1 VYDKKQS
8 IKRNSLL
15 LRRKYLS
22 ITLEMSIKLI
32 FKTIKAYVIISIG
45 IFIYAFAWKAFLIP
59 NEITGGGVAGIATV
73 LYFVSGA
80 KISTGIT
87 ILIINAILLTI
98 AFYVLGKGFGAKTIY
113 GVVFLSLMFS
123 FLKSPE
129 SISGQ
134 FNESDKLICAI
145 IGGILSGAGVVLTF
159 MQGGSTGGTDIV
171 AMILNKYYNTTPGKV
186 FLYCDLVIIGLSYF
200 INHDI
205 RTIIYGY
212 VMMGVFSYTVDLLL
226 SGNKQSVQIL
236 IFSRKYK
243 EIADSVVFLKKRGVT
258 AIDATGWYTQET
270 TKVLIVLVRKQ
281 ELNDVYR
288 IIKSIDS
295 DALISVANVMGVFGK
310 GFDIIK
316 TSKKNKNLFK
326 M

>member
-1 VYDKKQS
+1 
-8 IKRNSLL
+8 
-15 LRRKYLS
+15 
-22 ITLEMSIKLI
+22 MSIVSIL
-32 FKTIKAYVIISIG
+32 KTIKAYVIISIG
-45 IFIYAFAWKAFLIP
+45 IFIYSFAWKAFLIP
-59 NEITGGGVAGIATV
+59 NEIAGGGVAGVATV
-73 LYFVSGA
+73 IYFVSGA

-87 ILIINAILLTI
+87 ILVINAILLTI
-98 AFYVLGKGFGAKTIY
+98 AFYILGKGFGAKTIY
-113 GVVFLSLMFS
+113 GVVFLSIMFS
-123 FLKSPE
+123 VLKSPE
-129 SISGQ
+129 AISSQ

-145 IGGILSGAGVVLTF
+145 IGGILGGVGVVLTF
-159 MQGGSTGGTDIV
+159 RQGGSTGGTDII
-171 AMILNKYYNTTPGKV
+171 AMILNKYYNTTPGRV
-186 FLYCDLVIIGLSYF
+186 LLYCDMVIIGLSYF

-212 VMMGVFSYTVDLLL
+212 VVMGIFSYTIDLLL

-243 EIADSVVFLKKRGVT
+243 DIADSVVFLKKRGVT
-258 AIDATGWYTQET
+258 ALDATGWYTQET

-288 IIKSIDS
+288 IVKSIDP

-316 TSKKNKNLFK
+316 TSKKKKYLI
-326 M
+326 

>member
-1 VYDKKQS
+1 MIIKS
-8 IKRNSLL
+8 ILKNV
-15 LRRKYLS
+15 K
-22 ITLEMSIKLI
+22 E
-32 FKTIKAYVIISIG
+32 YVIISVG

-73 LYFVSGA
+73 LYFVSGT

-87 ILIINAILLTI
+87 ILVFNAILLTI
-98 AFYVLGKGFGAKTIY
+98 AFYILGKGFGAKTIY
-113 GVVFLSLMFS
+113 GVIFLSVMFT

-129 SISGQ
+129 SISGR

-145 IGGILSGAGVVLTF
+145 IGGILSGTGVVLTF
-159 MQGGSTGGTDIV
+159 RQGGSTGGTDIV

-243 EIADSVVFLKKRGVT
+243 EIADSVVSLKKRGVT
-258 AIDATGWYTQET
+258 ALDATGWYTQET
-270 TKVLIVLVRKQ
+270 TKVLIVLVRKH
-281 ELNDVYR
+281 ELSDIYR

-316 TSKKNKNLFK
+316 TPKKKK
-326 M
+326 YMI

>member
-1 VYDKKQS
+1 MNIKS
-8 IKRNSLL
+8 IL
-15 LRRKYLS
+15 
-22 ITLEMSIKLI
+22 
-32 FKTIKAYVIISIG
+32 KTVKAYIIISVG

-87 ILIINAILLTI
+87 ILLINAILLTI

-129 SISGQ
+129 SISSQ

-159 MQGGSTGGTDIV
+159 RQGGSTGGTDIV
-171 AMILNKYYNTTPGKV
+171 VMILNKYYNTTPGKV
-186 FLYCDLVIIGLSYF
+186 FLYCDMIIIGMSYF

-212 VMMGVFSYTVDLLL
+212 VMMGIFSYTVDLLL

-258 AIDATGWYTQET
+258 ALDATGWYTQET

-288 IIKSIDS
+288 IIKSIDA
-295 DALISVANVMGVFGK
+295 DALISVAHVMGVFGK

-316 TSKKNKNLFK
+316 TSKKKKRLFNL
-326 M
+326 

>member
-1 VYDKKQS
+1 MN
-8 IKRNSLL
+8 IKSVL
-15 LRRKYLS
+15 
-22 ITLEMSIKLI
+22 
-32 FKTIKAYVIISIG
+32 KTIKAYIIISIG
-45 IFIYAFAWKAFLIP
+45 IFIYSFAWKAFLIP

-87 ILIINAILLTI
+87 ILLINAILLTV

-113 GVVFLSLMFS
+113 GVIFLSLMFS

-129 SISGQ
+129 SISSQ

-145 IGGILSGAGVVLTF
+145 IGGILSGAGVVMTF

-212 VMMGVFSYTVDLLL
+212 VMMGIFSYTVDLLL

-243 EIADSVVFLKKRGVT
+243 EIADSVVLLKKRGVT
-258 AIDATGWYTQET
+258 ALDATGWYTQED
-270 TKVLIVLVRKQ
+270 TKILIVLVRKQ

-316 TSKKNKNLFK
+316 TPKKKKNLFNI
-326 M
+326 

>member
-1 VYDKKQS
+1 MNIKS
-8 IKRNSLL
+8 ILK
-15 LRRKYLS
+15 
-22 ITLEMSIKLI
+22 TL
-32 FKTIKAYVIISIG
+32 KTYTIISLG

-80 KISTGIT
+80 KISTGIS
-87 ILIINAILLTI
+87 ILVINAILLTV

-113 GVVFLSLMFS
+113 GVILLSAMFS

-129 SISGQ
+129 FISGQ
-134 FNESDKLICAI
+134 FGESDKLICAI
-145 IGGILSGAGVVLTF
+145 IGGILSGAGVVLVF
-159 MQGGSTGGTDIV
+159 RQGGSTGGTDIV
-171 AMILNKYYNTTPGKV
+171 VMILNKYYNTTPGKV
-186 FLYCDLVIIGLSYF
+186 FLYCDIVIIGLAYF
-200 INHDI
+200 INHDL

-226 SGNKQSVQIL
+226 SGNKQSVQML
-236 IFSRKYK
+236 IFSRKYT
-243 EIADSVVFLKKRGVT
+243 EIADSVVLLKKRGVT
-258 AIDATGWYTQET
+258 ALDATGWYTKES
-270 TKVLIVLVRKQ
+270 TKVLIVLVRKH

-288 IIKSIDS
+288 IIKSIDP

-316 TSKKNKNLFK
+316 TSKKRKYLY
-326 M
+326 

>member
-1 VYDKKQS
+1 MD
-8 IKRNSLL
+8 IKS
-15 LRRKYLS
+15 
-22 ITLEMSIKLI
+22 TL
-32 FKTIKAYVIISIG
+32 KTAKAYIIISIG

-87 ILIINAILLTI
+87 ILVVNAVLLTV

-113 GVVFLSLMFS
+113 GVIFLSLMFS

-145 IGGILSGAGVVLTF
+145 IGGILSGAGVVMTF

-258 AIDATGWYTQET
+258 ALDATGWYTQET

-288 IIKSIDS
+288 IIKAIDP
-295 DALISVANVMGVFGK
+295 DALISVSHVMGVFGK

-316 TSKKNKNLFK
+316 TSKKKKKITL
-326 M
+326 

>member
-1 VYDKKQS
+1 
-8 IKRNSLL
+8 
-15 LRRKYLS
+15 
-22 ITLEMSIKLI
+22 MSIKTTL
-32 FKTIKAYVIISIG
+32 KTIKAYIIISIG

-59 NEITGGGVAGIATV
+59 NEITGGGVAGFATV
-73 LYFVSGA
+73 LYFVSGT
-80 KISTGIT
+80 KISAGIS
-87 ILIINAILLTI
+87 ILVINAILLTI
-98 AFYVLGKGFGAKTIY
+98 AFYIMGKGFGAKTIY
-113 GVVFLSLMFS
+113 GVVFLSFLFS

-129 SISGQ
+129 FISSQ

-145 IGGILSGAGVVLTF
+145 IGGILSGVGVVLALR
-159 MQGGSTGGTDIV
+159 QGGSTGGTDIV
-171 AMILNKYYNTTPGKV
+171 VVILNKYYNITPGKI
-186 FLYCDLVIIGLSYF
+186 FLYCDMIIIGLSYF

-258 AIDATGWYTQET
+258 TLDATGWYTQEA
-270 TKVLIVLVRKQ
+270 TKVLIVLVRKH
-281 ELNDVYR
+281 ELNDIYR
-288 IIKSIDS
+288 IIKSIDP

-316 TSKKNKNLFK
+316 TSKKKKYLVR
-326 M
+326 

>member
-1 VYDKKQS
+1 MLEIS
-8 IKRNSLL
+8 II
-15 LRRKYLS
+15 S
-22 ITLEMSIKLI
+22 IL
-32 FKTIKAYVIISIG
+32 KTIKAYVIISIG

-73 LYFVSGA
+73 LYFVSGT

-113 GVVFLSLMFS
+113 GVIFMALMFS

-129 SISGQ
+129 SISSQ

-159 MQGGSTGGTDIV
+159 RQGGSTGGTDIV

-270 TKVLIVLVRKQ
+270 SKVLIVLIRKQ

-295 DALISVANVMGVFGK
+295 EALISVANVMGVFGK

-316 TSKKNKNLFK
+316 TSNIKKNPFKIKN
-326 M
+326 

>member
-1 VYDKKQS
+1 MKIKS
-8 IKRNSLL
+8 IL
-15 LRRKYLS
+15 
-22 ITLEMSIKLI
+22 
-32 FKTIKAYVIISIG
+32 KTIKAYIIISIG
-45 IFIYAFAWKAFLIP
+45 IFMYAFAWKAFLIP
-59 NEITGGGVAGIATV
+59 NEITGGGVAGMATV

-87 ILIINAILLTI
+87 ILIVNAILLTI

-113 GVVFLSLMFS
+113 GVVFLSFMFS

-129 SISGQ
+129 AISNQ

-159 MQGGSTGGTDIV
+159 RQGGSTGGTDIV

-236 IFSRKYK
+236 IFSRKYD
-243 EIADSVVFLKKRGVT
+243 EIADSVVSLKKRGVT
-258 AIDATGWYTQET
+258 ALDATGWYTQDT
-270 TKVLIVLVRKQ
+270 SKVLIVLVRKH

-288 IIKSIDS
+288 IVKSIDP
-295 DALISVANVMGVFGK
+295 DALISVANVMGIFGK

-316 TSKKNKNLFK
+316 TSKKKKYLI
-326 M
+326 

>member
-1 VYDKKQS
+1 MNIKS
-8 IKRNSLL
+8 IL
-15 LRRKYLS
+15 
-22 ITLEMSIKLI
+22 
-32 FKTIKAYVIISIG
+32 KTVKAYIFISVG

-59 NEITGGGVAGIATV
+59 NEITGGGVAGVATI
-73 LYFVSGA
+73 LYFVSGT

-87 ILIINAILLTI
+87 ILIINAILLAI
-98 AFYVLGKGFGAKTIY
+98 AFRIMGKGFGAKTVY
-113 GVVFLSLMFS
+113 GVVFLSIMFS

-129 SISGQ
+129 FISGQ

-145 IGGILSGAGVVLTF
+145 IGGILSGTGVVLAF
-159 MQGGSTGGTDIV
+159 RQGGSTGGTDIV
-171 AMILNKYYNTTPGKV
+171 AMILNKFYNTTPGKV
-186 FLYCDLVIIGLSYF
+186 FLYCDMIIIGLSYF

-236 IFSRKYK
+236 IFSRKYE
-243 EIADSVVFLKKRGVT
+243 EIADSVVLLKKRGVT
-258 AIDATGWYTQET
+258 ALDATGWYTKEP
-270 TKVLIVLVRKQ
+270 TKVLIVLVRKH

-288 IIKSIDS
+288 IIKSVDP

-316 TSKKNKNLFK
+316 TSKKKKYLS
-326 M
+326 

>member
-1 VYDKKQS
+1 
-8 IKRNSLL
+8 
-15 LRRKYLS
+15 
-22 ITLEMSIKLI
+22 
-32 FKTIKAYVIISIG
+32 
-45 IFIYAFAWKAFLIP
+45 LIP
-59 NEITGGGVAGIATV
+59 NEIAGGGVAGIATV
-73 LYFVSGA
+73 IYFVSGA

-87 ILIINAILLTI
+87 ILVINAILLTV
-98 AFYVLGKGFGAKTIY
+98 AFCILGKGFGAKTIY
-113 GVVFLSLMFS
+113 GVIFLSVMFS
-123 FLKSPE
+123 TLKSPE
-129 SISGQ
+129 FISGQ

-145 IGGILSGAGVVLTF
+145 IGGILSGVGVTLTF
-159 MQGGSTGGTDIV
+159 RQGGSTGGTDIV
-171 AMILNKYYNTTPGKV
+171 ALIFNKYYNTTPGRV
-186 FLYCDLVIIGLSYF
+186 LLYCDLVIIGLSYF

-212 VMMGVFSYTVDLLL
+212 VMMGIFSYTIDLLL

-258 AIDATGWYTQET
+258 AVDATGWYTQEAS
-270 TKVLIVLVRKQ
+270 KVLIVLVRKQ

-288 IIKSIDS
+288 IVKSIDP

-316 TSKKNKNLFK
+316 TSKKKKYLL
-326 M
+326 

>member
-1 VYDKKQS
+1 
-8 IKRNSLL
+8 
-15 LRRKYLS
+15 
-22 ITLEMSIKLI
+22 MSIKSAL
-32 FKTIKAYVIISIG
+32 KTVKAYTVISIG
-45 IFIYAFAWKAFLIP
+45 IFIYAFAWKTFLIP
-59 NEITGGGVAGIATV
+59 KEITGGGVAGMATV
-73 LYFVSGA
+73 LYFVSGT

-87 ILIINAILLTI
+87 ILAVNAILLTI

-113 GVVFLSLMFS
+113 GVIFLSFMFS

-129 SISGQ
+129 SISSQ
-134 FNESDKLICAI
+134 LDESDKLICAI

-159 MQGGSTGGTDIV
+159 RQGGSTGGTDIV

-186 FLYCDLVIIGLSYF
+186 FLYCDMVIIGLSYF

-236 IFSRKYK
+236 IFSRKYM
-243 EIADSVVFLKKRGVT
+243 EIADSVVSLKKRGVT
-258 AIDATGWYTQET
+258 ALDATGWYTKET
-270 TKVLIVLVRKQ
+270 SKVLIVLVRKH

-288 IIKSIDS
+288 IVKSIDP
-295 DALISVANVMGVFGK
+295 DALISVAHVMGVFGK

-316 TSKKNKNLFK
+316 TSKKKK
-326 M
+326 IW

>member
-1 VYDKKQS
+1 MN
-8 IKRNSLL
+8 IKS
-15 LRRKYLS
+15 
-22 ITLEMSIKLI
+22 TL
-32 FKTIKAYVIISIG
+32 KTIKAYIIISVG

-73 LYFVSGA
+73 LYFVSGTT
-80 KISTGIT
+80 ISTGIT
-87 ILIINAILLTI
+87 ILMVNAVLLTI

-145 IGGILSGAGVVLTF
+145 IGGILSGVGVVMTF

-171 AMILNKYYNTTPGKV
+171 AIILNKYYNTTPGKV

-243 EIADSVVFLKKRGVT
+243 EIADSIVFLKKRGVT

-288 IIKSIDS
+288 IVKSIDA
-295 DALISVANVMGVFGK
+295 DALISVAHVMGVFGK
-310 GFDIIK
+310 GFDIMK
-316 TSKKNKNLFK
+316 TSKKKKILL
-326 M
+326 

>member
-1 VYDKKQS
+1 MDVKSTLKV
-8 IKRNSLL
+8 IKSYLL
-15 LRRKYLS
+15 
-22 ITLEMSIKLI
+22 
-32 FKTIKAYVIISIG
+32 ISVG

-80 KISTGIT
+80 TISTGIT
-87 ILIINAILLTI
+87 ILVINAILLVI
-98 AFYVLGKGFGAKTIY
+98 AFYTLGKSFGAKTIY
-113 GVVFLSLMFS
+113 GVIFMSLMFS

-129 SISGQ
+129 FISSQ
-134 FNESDKLICAI
+134 FNDSDKLICAI
-145 IGGILSGAGVVLTF
+145 IGGILSGVGVVLTF
-159 MQGGSTGGTDIV
+159 MQGGSTGGTDII

-186 FLYCDLVIIGLSYF
+186 YLYCDMFIIGLSYF

-212 VMMGVFSYTVDLLL
+212 VMMGIFSYSVDLLL

-243 EIADSVVFLKKRGVT
+243 EIADSVVMFKKRGVT
-258 AIDATGWYTQET
+258 ALDATGWYTQET

-281 ELNDVYR
+281 ELNDVYL
-288 IIKSIDS
+288 IIKYIDP

-316 TSKKNKNLFK
+316 TPKKKKYLK
-326 M
+326 I

>member
-1 VYDKKQS
+1 
-8 IKRNSLL
+8 
-15 LRRKYLS
+15 
-22 ITLEMSIKLI
+22 MSIKSTL
-32 FKTIKAYVIISIG
+32 KTVKAYIVISVG

-87 ILIINAILLTI
+87 ILIVNAILLTV

-113 GVVFLSLMFS
+113 GVVFLSLMFT

-145 IGGILSGAGVVLTF
+145 IGGMLSGVGVVLTF
-159 MQGGSTGGTDIV
+159 RQGGSTGGTDIV

-186 FLYCDLVIIGLSYF
+186 FLYCDIVIIGLSYF
-200 INHDI
+200 INHDL

-258 AIDATGWYTQET
+258 ALDATGWYTQEA

-288 IIKSIDS
+288 IIKSIDA
-295 DALISVANVMGVFGK
+295 DALISVAHVMGVFGK

-316 TSKKNKNLFK
+316 TSKKKKYLDFK
-326 M
+326 

>member
-1 VYDKKQS
+1 
-8 IKRNSLL
+8 
-15 LRRKYLS
+15 
-22 ITLEMSIKLI
+22 MSIKSIL
-32 FKTIKAYVIISIG
+32 KTIKSYIFISVG

-59 NEITGGGVAGIATV
+59 NEIAGGGVAGIATII
-73 LYFVSGA
+73 YFVSGA

-87 ILIINAILLTI
+87 ILLINAILLTI
-98 AFYVLGKGFGAKTIY
+98 AFRVLGKGFGAKTIY
-113 GVVFLSLMFS
+113 GVVFLSIMFS
-123 FLKSPE
+123 VLKSPE
-129 SISGQ
+129 FISDQ
-134 FNESDKLICAI
+134 FNDSDKLICAI

-159 MQGGSTGGTDIV
+159 RQGGSTGGTDIV
-171 AMILNKYYNTTPGKV
+171 AMILNKYYNTTPGRV
-186 FLYCDLVIIGLSYF
+186 LLYCDIVIIGLSYF

-212 VMMGVFSYTVDLLL
+212 VVMGIFSYTIDLLL

-243 EIADSVVFLKKRGVT
+243 EIADSVVFMKKRGVT
-258 AIDATGWYTQET
+258 AVDATGWYTQEAS
-270 TKVLIVLVRKQ
+270 KVLIVLVRKQ

-288 IIKSIDS
+288 IVKSIDS

-316 TSKKNKNLFK
+316 TSKKKK
-326 M
+326 YMI

>member
-1 VYDKKQS
+1 MNIKS
-8 IKRNSLL
+8 IL
-15 LRRKYLS
+15 
-22 ITLEMSIKLI
+22 
-32 FKTIKAYVIISIG
+32 KTIKAYIIISTG

-145 IGGILSGAGVVLTF
+145 IGGILSGAGVVFTF
-159 MQGGSTGGTDIV
+159 RQGGSTGGTDIV

-186 FLYCDLVIIGLSYF
+186 FLYCDIVIIGLSYF

-212 VMMGVFSYTVDLLL
+212 VMMGIFSYTVDLLL

-258 AIDATGWYTQET
+258 ALDATGWYTQES

-288 IIKSIDS
+288 IIKSIDD
-295 DALISVANVMGVFGK
+295 DALISVAHVMGVFGK

-316 TSKKNKNLFK
+316 TSKKKKYLDFK
-326 M
+326 

>member
-1 VYDKKQS
+1 MLQTMNIGS
-8 IKRNSLL
+8 IL
-15 LRRKYLS
+15 
-22 ITLEMSIKLI
+22 
-32 FKTIKAYVIISIG
+32 KTIKAYIIISIG

-87 ILIINAILLTI
+87 ILVINAGLLTV

-113 GVVFLSLMFS
+113 GVIFLSIMFS

-129 SISGQ
+129 FISGQ

-145 IGGILSGAGVVLTF
+145 IGGILSGIGVVLTF
-159 MQGGSTGGTDIV
+159 RQGGSTGGTDIV
-171 AMILNKYYNTTPGKV
+171 VMILNKYYNITPGKV
-186 FLYCDLVIIGLSYF
+186 FLYCDMVIIGLSYF

-212 VMMGVFSYTVDLLL
+212 VMMGVFSYTVDILL

-236 IFSRKYK
+236 IFSRKYR
-243 EIADSVVFLKKRGVT
+243 EIADSVVMLKKRGVT
-258 AIDATGWYTQET
+258 ALDATGWYTQEQ
-270 TKVLIVLVRKQ
+270 TKVLIVLVRKH

-288 IIKSIDS
+288 IVKSIDA

-316 TSKKNKNLFK
+316 PPKKKKYLP
-326 M
+326 

>member
-1 VYDKKQS
+1 V
-8 IKRNSLL
+8 
-15 LRRKYLS
+15 
-22 ITLEMSIKLI
+22 
-32 FKTIKAYVIISIG
+32 G

-87 ILIINAILLTI
+87 ILIVNAILLTV

-113 GVVFLSLMFS
+113 GVVFLSLMFT

-145 IGGILSGAGVVLTF
+145 IGGMLSGVGVVLTF
-159 MQGGSTGGTDIV
+159 RQGGSTGGTDIV

-186 FLYCDLVIIGLSYF
+186 FLYCDIVIIGLSYF
-200 INHDI
+200 INHDL

-258 AIDATGWYTQET
+258 ALDATGWYTQEA

-288 IIKSIDS
+288 IIKSIDA
-295 DALISVANVMGVFGK
+295 DALISVAHVMGVFGK

-316 TSKKNKNLFK
+316 TSKKKKYLDFK
-326 M
+326 

>member
-1 VYDKKQS
+1 
-8 IKRNSLL
+8 
-15 LRRKYLS
+15 
-22 ITLEMSIKLI
+22 MSIKSGLKI
-32 FKTIKAYVIISIG
+32 IKAYIVISIG

-73 LYFVSGA
+73 LYFVSDET
-80 KISTGIT
+80 ISTGIT
-87 ILIINAILLTI
+87 ILIINAVLLTI

-129 SISGQ
+129 SISSQ
-134 FNESDKLICAI
+134 FNESDRLICAI
-145 IGGILSGAGVVLTF
+145 IGGILSGVGVVLTF
-159 MQGGSTGGTDIV
+159 RQGGSTGGTDIV

-186 FLYCDLVIIGLSYF
+186 FLYCDMVIIGLSYF
-200 INHDI
+200 INQKIH
-205 RTIIYGY
+205 TIIYGY

-236 IFSRKYK
+236 IFSRKYR
-243 EIADSVVFLKKRGVT
+243 EIADSVVCLKKRGVT
-258 AIDATGWYTQET
+258 ALDATGWYTQES
-270 TKVLIVLVRKQ
+270 TKVLIVLVRKH

-288 IIKSIDS
+288 IIKSIDP
-295 DALISVANVMGVFGK
+295 DALISVAHVMGVFGK

-316 TSKKNKNLFK
+316 TSKRKKYLIK
-326 M
+326 

>member
-1 VYDKKQS
+1 MSVKT
-8 IKRNSLL
+8 SL
-15 LRRKYLS
+15 
-22 ITLEMSIKLI
+22 
-32 FKTIKAYVIISIG
+32 KTIKEYIIISIG
-45 IFIYAFAWKAFLIP
+45 IFIYAFAWKTFLIT

-87 ILIINAILLTI
+87 ILIINAVLLTI

-113 GVVFLSLMFS
+113 GVIFLSLMFS
-123 FLKSPE
+123 FLKSTE
-129 SISGQ
+129 SISSQ
-134 FNESDKLICAI
+134 LNESDKLICAI
-145 IGGILSGAGVVLTF
+145 IGGILSGTGVVLTF
-159 MQGGSTGGTDIV
+159 RQGGSTGGTDIV

-186 FLYCDLVIIGLSYF
+186 FLYCDIVIIGLSYF

-212 VMMGVFSYTVDLLL
+212 VMMGIFSYTVDLLL

-243 EIADSVVFLKKRGVT
+243 EIADSVVFRKKRGVT
-258 AIDATGWYTQET
+258 ALDATGWYTQEQ

-281 ELNDVYR
+281 ELNEVYR
-288 IIKSIDS
+288 IVKSIDP
-295 DALISVANVMGVFGK
+295 DALISVAHVMGVFGK
-310 GFDIIK
+310 GFDVIK
-316 TSKKNKNLFK
+316 TSKHKKYLIPK
-326 M
+326 

>member
-1 VYDKKQS
+1 
-8 IKRNSLL
+8 
-15 LRRKYLS
+15 
-22 ITLEMSIKLI
+22 MSIKSVL
-32 FKTIKAYVIISIG
+32 KTIKAYIIISVG
-45 IFIYAFAWKAFLIP
+45 IFLYAFAWKAFLIP

-87 ILIINAILLTI
+87 ILVINAILLTI

-113 GVVFLSLMFS
+113 GVIFLSLMFS

-129 SISGQ
+129 SISSQ

-145 IGGILSGAGVVLTF
+145 IGGILSGAGVVMTF

-212 VMMGVFSYTVDLLL
+212 VMMGIFSYAVDLLL

-288 IIKSIDS
+288 IIKSIDP

-316 TSKKNKNLFK
+316 TSKKKKKLFN

>member
-1 VYDKKQS
+1 MDIIS
-8 IKRNSLL
+8 
-15 LRRKYLS
+15 
-22 ITLEMSIKLI
+22 TLKLI
-32 FKTIKAYVIISIG
+32 KSYVVISIG

-73 LYFVSGA
+73 LYFVSGET
-80 KISTGIT
+80 ISTGIT
-87 ILIINAILLTI
+87 ILLINAILLVI
-98 AFYVLGKGFGAKTIY
+98 AFYTLGKSFGAKTIY
-113 GVVFLSLMFS
+113 GVIFMSLMFS
-123 FLKSPE
+123 FLKSPDF
-129 SISGQ
+129 ISSQ
-134 FNESDKLICAI
+134 FNDSDKLICAI
-145 IGGILSGAGVVLTF
+145 IGGILSGVGVVLTF

-171 AMILNKYYNTTPGKV
+171 AMILNKYRNTTPGKV
-186 FLYCDLVIIGLSYF
+186 YLYCDVVIIGLSYF

-212 VMMGVFSYTVDLLL
+212 VMMGIFSYSVDLLL

-243 EIADSVVFLKKRGVT
+243 DIADSVVLLKKRGVT
-258 AIDATGWYTQET
+258 ALDATGWYTQEA

-288 IIKSIDS
+288 IIKSIDP
-295 DALISVANVMGVFGK
+295 DALISVAHVMGVFGK

-316 TSKKNKNLFK
+316 TSKKKKYLL
-326 M
+326 

>member
-1 VYDKKQS
+1 M
-8 IKRNSLL
+8 NL
-15 LRRKYLS
+15 
-22 ITLEMSIKLI
+22 KLI
-32 FKTIKAYVIISIG
+32 LKTIKAYLIISAG
-45 IFIYAFAWKAFLIP
+45 IFIYAFAWKTFLIP
-59 NEITGGGVAGIATV
+59 NEITGGGAAGIATV

-129 SISGQ
+129 SISSQ
-134 FNESDKLICAI
+134 FDKSDKLICAI

-159 MQGGSTGGTDIV
+159 MQGGSTGGTDIIV
-171 AMILNKYYNTTPGKV
+171 MILNKYYNTTPGKV
-186 FLYCDLVIIGLSYF
+186 FLYCDIVIIGLSYF

-212 VMMGVFSYTVDLLL
+212 VMMGIFSYTVDLLL

-243 EIADSVVFLKKRGVT
+243 EIADSVVLLKKRGVT
-258 AIDATGWYTQET
+258 ALDATGWYTQEA

-288 IIKSIDS
+288 IIKSIDD

-316 TSKKNKNLFK
+316 TSKKKRGLFN
-326 M
+326 